1 MLFARQMMAGILLAA
16 MAGAAWG
23 ETALPSPQEFYFDPD
38 PAAQPVVVV
47 QGEGNELVN
56 QLVRQRER
64 GRKALEATVQL
75 ASVAIGEGRL
85 ELGQTLYSE
94 ALQSTSVA
102 TPQGRSVRWNY
113 GWDLFRLGQPD
124 AALDNWHAAAVALRG
139 NAAWVPTT
147 YALVL
152 WQLGRKEE
160 AVKWY
165 AAAVRTEPNLWSTSS
180 RYAELLPTWREAE
193 RSTLAQVQQAWAA
206 APPAWP

>member
-1 MLFARQMMAGILLAA
+1 VASLMLAA
-16 MAGAAWG
+16 VAGGAWG
-23 ETALPSPQEFYFDPD
+23 QTALPSPQEFYFDAD

-75 ASVAIGEGRL
+75 ASVAIGEGRV
-85 ELGQTLYSE
+85 ELGQTLYAE
-94 ALQSTSVA
+94 ALQSASA
-102 TPQGRSVRWNY
+102 STPQGRSVRWNY
-113 GWDLFRLGQPD
+113 GWDLFRLGQPE
-124 AALDNWHAAAVALRG
+124 AALEQWHAASVGLRG
-139 NAAWVPTT
+139 NAAWVPAT
-147 YALVL
+147 YALAL
-152 WQLGRKEE
+152 WQLGRKDE

-165 AAAVRTEPNLWSTSS
+165 AAAVRTEPERWTTSS
-180 RYAELLPTWREAE
+180 GYAALLPNWRDSE